1 MMVNGSCHCHNQH
14 CKIGY
19 NIGFSES
26 NVFHEFAFFDACQCT
41 MDEEP
46 ESIQSM
52 DNVSAVLND
61 ISSVVTRLELQNYIS
76 DGISSRIDQLRFL
89 SGSLTRGGGVW
100 SQKLKDGL
108 DVLMAELRDSMEKL
122 RNEHEVLKGLV
133 KDLSMRCANILGEV
147 KNTE

>member
-1 MMVNGSCHCHNQH
+1 
-14 CKIGY
+14 
-19 NIGFSES
+19 
-26 NVFHEFAFFDACQCT
+26 

-52 DNVSAVLND
+52 DNVCAVLND
-61 ISSVVTRLELQNYIS
+61 IASVVTRLELQNYIS